1 MFRDGEVTLDQMTRK
16 FIRSKLDYQYIL
28 VDKSQ
33 DAYDLEMH
41 CRRGAVFGVKPLLN
55 PAE

>member
-1 MFRDGEVTLDQMTRK
+1 MDQMTKK
-16 FIRSKLDYQYIL
+16 FIRNNLEYQDLL
-28 VDKSQ
+28 VEKCQ

-41 CRRGAVFGVKPLLN
+41 CRRGAVFGSKPLLN

>member
-1 MFRDGEVTLDQMTRK
+1 MTKK
-16 FIRSKLDYQYIL
+16 FIRTNLEYQYLL

-41 CRRGAVFGVKPLLN
+41 CRRGAVFGSKPLLN